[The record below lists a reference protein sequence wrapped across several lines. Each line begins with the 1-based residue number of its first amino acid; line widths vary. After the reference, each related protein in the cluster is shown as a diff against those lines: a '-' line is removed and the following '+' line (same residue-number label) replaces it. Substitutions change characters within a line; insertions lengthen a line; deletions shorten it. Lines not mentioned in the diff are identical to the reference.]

1 VGWVGGRGGCFFAV
15 GGEVLGCWLT
25 MDFLRQVRI
34 EDIFARRY
42 GTTTISGSCRFA
54 QSAKGYAFVL
64 EVLMFV
70 ILDYHRHVL

>member
-1 VGWVGGRGGCFFAV
+1 
-15 GGEVLGCWLT
+15 